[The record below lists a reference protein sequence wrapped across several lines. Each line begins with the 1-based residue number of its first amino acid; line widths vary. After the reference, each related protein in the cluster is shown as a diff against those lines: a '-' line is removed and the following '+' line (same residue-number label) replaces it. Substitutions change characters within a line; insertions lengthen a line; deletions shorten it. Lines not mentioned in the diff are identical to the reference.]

1 MIELPILI
9 SALSLATAA
18 YVGLSNTRRNCD
30 RDAAEQAAQ
39 LARIGAKLEEIGE
52 EVHSMRADLKSL
64 EAEAQAHRE
73 RLAVLEREAPPK
85 KRRSK

>member
-64 EAEAQAHRE
+64 EAEAQTHRE
-73 RLAVLEREAPPK
+73 RLAVLERVAPAK

>member
-1 MIELPILI
+1 MLELPVLI
-9 SALSLATAA
+9 SALSLVTAA
-18 YVGLSNTRRNCD
+18 YVGLSNTRRNLD
-30 RDAAEQAAQ
+30 RDAAQQAAQ

-73 RLAVLEREAPPK
+73 RLAVLERETPAK